1 MNWPLLWVLLL
12 LISAIIMF
20 VRNKP
25 GMDAVA
31 LIMVAA
37 LPLTGVISVPEALAG
52 FSDPNIV
59 LVAFLFVL
67 GEGLVRTG
75 IARQLGDWINRKSAG
90 NNLKLLLML
99 MTAVAGMGAIMSSTA
114 IVAIFIPVVFRIC
127 RQSGMSPAGLMMPMS
142 FAALISGMLTLIS
155 TSPNLVVNAELIR
168 QGNEGLGF
176 FTVTPVGL
184 AVLILGLIYM
194 AFARKWIP
202 ERNTGDSTR
211 QDRPGFC
218 DWIEKYQL
226 ADRECRVRVMPGS
239 LLIGKPLAELD
250 LHDSGIHILAAER
263 RARLIRP
270 RLDFIPQ
277 IDDILLLDVKID
289 SKIGQNLI
297 NKYQVEMLKL
307 DRGQVYFT
315 DFAQDLGMA
324 EAIVP
329 AESEWVN
336 KSIRRAGIRT
346 ETGLTVI
353 GLRRANGVTEVEL
366 PERLLSPGDTLLLT
380 GFWKDIQRLKSD
392 RRRVV
397 LLDLPQ
403 EFDDVLPVS
412 NKGVIALVILGLV
425 IGAMITGI
433 LPNVQAVLIGCLLM
447 GLFGVL
453 DMKSAYQSV
462 NWKVLVLIV
471 GMMPFSLALQKTGG
485 VDLAA
490 DAILSIMG
498 GGSIRLALAVV
509 FLATAVMGLF
519 ISNTATAVLMAP
531 VAFAIAAEMGVS
543 PRPFALTVM
552 LAASAA
558 FMTPVSSPVN
568 TLVVS
573 PGNYRF
579 SDFVRVGVP
588 FTVIVLIVTV
598 VLVPWLLPV

>member
-12 LISAIIMF
+12 LATSIIMF

-75 IARQLGDWINRKSAG
+75 IARQLGDWINRKAAG
-90 NNLKLLLML
+90 NELKLLLML
-99 MTAVAGMGAIMSSTA
+99 MTAVAGMGAVMSSTA

-127 RQSGMSPAGLMMPMS
+127 RKSGMSPSGLMMPMS

-168 QGNEGLGF
+168 QGNDGFGF

-194 AFARKWIP
+194 AVARKWIP
-202 ERNTGDSTR
+202 ERNPEESSR
-211 QDRPGFC
+211 RDRPGFG

-226 ADRECRVRVMPGS
+226 AARECRVRVMPGS
-239 LLIGKPLAELD
+239 PLIGQPLAKLD
-250 LHDSGIHILAAER
+250 LKNSGIHILAAER
-263 RARLIRP
+263 RSRLIRP

-277 IDDILLLDVKID
+277 IDDVLLLDVKTD
-289 SKIGQNLI
+289 SEVGRNLI
-297 NKYQVEMLKL
+297 DQYQVERLPL
-307 DRGQVYFT
+307 DSENLYFT
-315 DFAQDLGMA
+315 DFSQDLGMV
-324 EAIVP
+324 EALVP
-329 AESEWVN
+329 TDSEWVG
-336 KSIRRAGIRT
+336 KSILDAEIRS

-353 GLRRANGVTEVEL
+353 GLRRANGVIEVEF
-366 PERLLSPGDTLLLT
+366 PERSLRPGDTLLLA
-380 GFWKDIQRLKSD
+380 GFWKDIQRLKND
-392 RRRVV
+392 GRQVV
-397 LLDLPQ
+397 MLELPQ
-403 EFDDVLPVS
+403 EIDDVLPVS
-412 NKGVIALVILGLV
+412 NKGPVALGILGLV

-447 GLFGVL
+447 GLFRII
-453 DMKSAYQSV
+453 DMKSAYQSI

-490 DAILSIMG
+490 DGILSLIG
-498 GGSIRLALAVV
+498 GGSLRLALAAI
-509 FLATAVMGLF
+509 FLVTAVMGLF

-573 PGNYRF
+573 PGNYQF

-588 FTVIVLIVTV
+588 FTVIVMIVTV
-598 VLVPWLLPV
+598 ILVPWLLPA